1 MSRCRLAAY
10 FSVMKMSLSSLAAV
24 LALTTLW
31 SAPSAMS
38 AQTETGDEPDVVLA
52 SIEAPL
58 TREALNAARLTLE
71 EAGHSFRYGSFQF
84 RPDGALVGVEIVL
97 KVEGQ
102 EFHEYVEFVSESC
115 ILRLRKT
122 EGPVMEGC

>member
-1 MSRCRLAAY
+1 
-10 FSVMKMSLSSLAAV
+10 MKMSLSSLAAV
-24 LALTTLW
+24 LALATLW
-31 SAPSAMS
+31 SAPSAVS
-38 AQTETGDEPDVVLA
+38 AQTENGDEPDVVLA

-115 ILRLRKT
+115 ILRLKKT

>member
-1 MSRCRLAAY
+1 
-10 FSVMKMSLSSLAAV
+10 MKMSLSSFAAAV
-24 LALTTLW
+24 ALATLW
-31 SAPSAMS
+31 SSPSAVS
-38 AQTETGDEPDVVLA
+38 AQTAGEQPDVVLA

-84 RPDGALVGVEIVL
+84 RPDGALVGVEIVM

-115 ILRLRKT
+115 ILQLKKT

>member
-1 MSRCRLAAY
+1 MPACGVLFHHEDVHLQPRGRSGPRHPLVRP
-10 FSVMKMSLSSLAAV
+10 FSHVR
-24 LALTTLW
+24 
-31 SAPSAMS
+31 PDRNR
-38 AQTETGDEPDVVLA
+38 DEPDVVLA

-115 ILRLRKT
+115 ILRLKKT